1 MRTSPPPTKALS
13 GLLPEPRWAS
23 VQKVQLIRREIR
35 ETLSPSALEVLWRHG
50 EHVIEG
56 GKELGHVDLAAG
68 TQRGGGSAGRRFYA
82 TVMVTFDLRR
92 CAAYFR
98 EPADVA
104 TAERLAELLIGSP
117 RVKTKLIALA
127 RAELARLAQVPDAQL
142 HIEMD
147 HHARAEGTQ
156 VLIDGDAMVS
166 LEPARKAG
174 SP

>member
-1 MRTSPPPTKALS
+1 VPTSPPSSKRLA
-13 GLLPEPRWAS
+13 GLLPEAGWAS

-56 GKELGHVDLAAG
+56 GGELSHGGGAAG
-68 TQRGGGSAGRRFYA
+68 NRFYA

-127 RAELARLAQVPDAQL
+127 RAELARLAQVPDSQL

>member
-1 MRTSPPPTKALS
+1 MRTPPPSFKLLA

-56 GKELGHVDLAAG
+56 GGELSHG
-68 TQRGGGSAGRRFYA
+68 RGAAGRRFYA

-127 RAELARLAQVPDAQL
+127 RAELARLAQVPDSQL

>member
-1 MRTSPPPTKALS
+1 MSTSPPSFKLLA
-13 GLLPEPRWAS
+13 GLLPEPRWAR

-56 GKELGHVDLAAG
+56 GGEVGRAA
-68 TQRGGGSAGRRFYA
+68 AGRRFYA

-127 RAELARLAQVPDAQL
+127 RPELARLAQVPESQL

-174 SP
+174 TP

>member
-1 MRTSPPPTKALS
+1 MSTSPPTKRPAAGPLL
-13 GLLPEPRWAS
+13 GLLPEARWAR
-23 VQKVQLIRREIR
+23 VHKVQLIRREIR
-35 ETLSPSALEVLWRHG
+35 ETLSPSALEVLWRYG
-50 EHVIEG
+50 EHVVEG
-56 GKELGHVDLAAG
+56 GEEL
-68 TQRGGGSAGRRFYA
+68 GGGSPQRRFYA

-104 TAERLAELLIGSP
+104 TAERLAELMIGST
-117 RVKTKLIALA
+117 RVQKKLVALA
-127 RAELARLAQVPDAQL
+127 RPELARMAKVAEACL

-156 VLIDGDAMVS
+156 VLIDGDAMVT

-174 SP
+174 LR

>member
-1 MRTSPPPTKALS
+1 VPTPPPSSKRLA
-13 GLLPEPRWAS
+13 GLLPDAGWAS

-56 GKELGHVDLAAG
+56 GRELGH
-68 TQRGGGSAGRRFYA
+68 GGGAAGRRFYA

-127 RAELARLAQVPDAQL
+127 RAELARLAQVPDSQL

>member
-1 MRTSPPPTKALS
+1 LLA
-13 GLLPEPRWAS
+13 GLLPEPGWAS

-56 GKELGHVDLAAG
+56 GGELSHG
-68 TQRGGGSAGRRFYA
+68 RGAAGRRFYA

-127 RAELARLAQVPDAQL
+127 RAELARLAQVPDSQL

>member
-1 MRTSPPPTKALS
+1 VRTRPPSPKPLT

-56 GKELGHVDLAAG
+56 GGELG
-68 TQRGGGSAGRRFYA
+68 RGGAAARRFYA

-127 RAELARLAQVPDAQL
+127 REELARLAQVPGSQL

-166 LEPARKAG
+166 LETARKAG